1 MPRRGKP
8 PNSADANAPRRR
20 LPAAAE
26 SPALWL
32 YGRHAVLAAVAN
44 PARRIRRLIAL
55 PETVED
61 LAAATAA
68 VDQPRPL
75 VETVDRNAIARL
87 LPAQAVHQ
95 GFAAVVEPLATVSL
109 DDLLDQPE
117 PLPPTLVVLDQV
129 EDPRNV
135 GAIIRLA
142 AAFRAG
148 AVVVQ
153 DRHAPSLTGALAK
166 AASGGLE
173 TVPFVRVINI
183 ARALADL
190 NDAGYTCLG
199 LDAEA
204 PLPLAAA
211 MPSTPV
217 ALVLGSEGRGL
228 RRLVR
233 ERCQGLA
240 RIPIDPAIESLNV
253 AAAAAIALYERA
265 RCLAAEP

>member
-1 MPRRGKP
+1 
-8 PNSADANAPRRR
+8 
-20 LPAAAE
+20 
-26 SPALWL
+26 
-32 YGRHAVLAAVAN
+32 
-44 PARRIRRLIAL
+44 
-55 PETVED
+55 
-61 LAAATAA
+61 
-68 VDQPRPL
+68 
-75 VETVDRNAIARL
+75 
-87 LPAQAVHQ
+87 VHQ

-135 GAIIRLA
+135 GAIVRLA

-148 AVVVQ
+148 AVIVQ
-153 DRHAPSLTGALAK
+153 DRHAPSFSGALAK

-173 TVPFVRVINI
+173 TVPLVRVVNI

-211 MPSTPV
+211 MPNTPV
-217 ALVLGSEGRGL
+217 ALVFGSEGRGL

-233 ERCQGLA
+233 ERCQRLA
-240 RIPIDPAIESLNV
+240 SIPMDPAIESLNV

-265 RCLAAEP
+265 RCLDKAEP